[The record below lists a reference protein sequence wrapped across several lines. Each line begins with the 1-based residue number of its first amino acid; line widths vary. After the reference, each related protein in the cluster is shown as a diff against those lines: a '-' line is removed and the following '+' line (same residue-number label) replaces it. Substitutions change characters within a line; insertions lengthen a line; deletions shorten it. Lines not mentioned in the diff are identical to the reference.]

1 MDELQKI
8 DLIRSRMNIG
18 YKEAREALAA
28 AGGDVVKALIYVEET
43 EGNFSEK
50 LHSQSSEF
58 MDQVRGVLR
67 KGQDTR
73 IKIRH
78 GDRTVMEFPASFGV
92 VGLLGALASS
102 ELAILGALGT
112 VTAMAKKY
120 SLEIERKGER
130 EEHEGFKKYPVQGE
144 I

>member
-1 MDELQKI
+1 MDELEKI
-8 DLIRSRMNIG
+8 DLIRSRMGIG
-18 YKEAREALAA
+18 YKEAGEALAS
-28 AGGDVVKALIYVEET
+28 AGGDVVKALIYIEET

-50 LHSQSSEF
+50 FQSQSSEF
-58 MDQVRGVLR
+58 MDQLRCVLR

-78 GDRTVMEFPASFGV
+78 GDRTVLDFPASFGV

-120 SLEIERKGER
+120 SLEIERKGEK
-130 EEHEGFKKYPVQGE
+130 EENEGFKNDPVQGE
-144 I
+144 A